1 MWKSKRR
8 AALDHRRGNRPTGL
22 AIPDSAL
29 KELEDGFQGRL
40 VGPSDPTYDASRQM
54 SNHAFSE
61 WPLLIAYCEVPSDV
75 AACLKLARENDI
87 WTVVRSGGHSTAGF
101 SVNTGLVIDM
111 SGFCYAT
118 VDEKRRRAV
127 VGAGTNFGHLNA
139 VLNDYDLHV
148 PGGGCEDVCVAGYM
162 QGGGF
167 GFTSRAF
174 GMNCDNVLAVR
185 VMLADGTIVVADS
198 ETNSDLYWAIRG
210 GTGNNFGVLLEIT
223 YRLHHV
229 PSVWAFG
236 LSWHIDDAA
245 AGLAA
250 MQAGYMNHDA
260 VRGELGYMSFL
271 ANVGGVN
278 KLLMRGMVV
287 DGRDPDLLRALE
299 ATGATMDIDEIGSYF
314 EMNRMLLETPEVPQ
328 VPDLGREDK
337 QSAYLAEL
345 QPEARWQ
352 AVVDKFVESPNS
364 YSTVVI
370 EPYGGA
376 VAEVDRSAT
385 AFVHRDVDCDVF
397 VDVFWMTDAQHET
410 VVPYLNE
417 YLDLL
422 HSMSD
427 GHSYQNYPRR
437 GTADYR
443 WRYWGGCF
451 DTLVAVKNKYDP
463 SDFFQFAQSISAP
476 EVPEER
482 LGAWGPDLSDLLAQP
497 IEEATP

>member
-8 AALDHRRGNRPTGL
+8 VALDRQRGHRPDGL
-22 AIPDSAL
+22 DIPPQAL
-29 KELEDGFQGRL
+29 DELRTNFQGRL
-40 VGPSDPTYDASRQM
+40 VGPSDPTYDHARQM

-75 AACLKLARENDI
+75 AACLTLAREHDI
-87 WTVVRSGGHSTAGF
+87 WTVVRSGGHSTAGY

-111 SGFCYAT
+111 SSFCYAV
-118 VDEKRRRAV
+118 VDEENHRAV

-167 GFTSRAF
+167 GFTSRPF
-174 GMNCDNVLAVR
+174 GMNCDNVEAVR
-185 VMLADGTIVVADS
+185 VMLADGSIVVANES
-198 ETNSDLYWAIRG
+198 TNSDLYWAIRG

-223 YRLHHV
+223 YRLHQL

-236 LSWHIDDAA
+236 LRWPIERAA
-245 AGLAA
+245 DGLDV
-250 MQAGYMNHDA
+250 MQRKYMRGG
-260 VRGELGYMSFL
+260 VRDELGYMSFL
-271 ANVGGVN
+271 ANVDGTN
-278 KLLMRGMVV
+278 ELLMRGMVTSGE
-287 DGRDPDLLRALE
+287 DMSLLAALE
-299 ATGATMDIDEIGSYF
+299 RSGGTVDINQTGSYF

-337 QSAYLAEL
+337 QSAYMADPLGVGG
-345 QPEARWQ
+345 WQ
-352 AVVDKFVESPNS
+352 QIVDQFVASPNT

-376 VAEVDRSAT
+376 VASVERTAN
-385 AFVHRDVDCDVF
+385 AFVHREVDCDVF
-397 VDVFWMTDAQHET
+397 VDVFWMTDEQHAQ
-410 VVPYLNE
+410 VVPYLDD
-417 YLDLL
+417 YLDVL
-422 HSMSD
+422 HGLSN

-437 GTADYR
+437 GTVDYR

-451 DTLVAVKNKYDP
+451 DTLLAVKRKYDP
-463 SDFFQFAQSISAP
+463 SNFFQFAQSISAP
-476 EVPEER
+476 DGPEPR
-482 LGAWGPDLSDLLAQP
+482 LGSWGPDLSGSLSEP
-497 IEEATP
+497 IVTAAP